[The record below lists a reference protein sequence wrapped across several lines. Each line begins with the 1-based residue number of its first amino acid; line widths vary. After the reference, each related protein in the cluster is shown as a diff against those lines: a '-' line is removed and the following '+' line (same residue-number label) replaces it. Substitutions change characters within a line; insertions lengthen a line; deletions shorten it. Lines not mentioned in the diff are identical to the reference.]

1 MRKSSTKQDEK
12 SKKVTTKRQTSA
24 SGGNLEQLAQLL
36 AALADPVRLRIVRS
50 LAESGEVACG
60 AFPIDM
66 PKSSLSHHFRVLREA
81 RVIGTRQEGTSS
93 INYLLTEE
101 IEDRFPGIM
110 PSILDNV

>member
-1 MRKSSTKQDEK
+1 MRKSSTKQAPI
-12 SKKVTTKRQTSA
+12 SKKVTAKRQPSA
-24 SGGNLEQLAQLL
+24 SGSDLEQLAQLL
-36 AALADPVRLRIVRS
+36 AALADPIRLRIIQS
-50 LAESGEVACG
+50 LAQSGEVACG
-60 AFPIDM
+60 GFPIDM

-110 PSILDNV
+110 PSILHNI